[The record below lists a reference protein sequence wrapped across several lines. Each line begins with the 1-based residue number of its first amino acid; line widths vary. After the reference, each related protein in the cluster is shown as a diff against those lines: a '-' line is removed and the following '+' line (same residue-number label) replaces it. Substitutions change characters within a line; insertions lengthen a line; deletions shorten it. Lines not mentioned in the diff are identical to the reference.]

1 MFHFLNAGYRTC
13 FSYTEANVTRES
25 RAAVMYDFNT
35 PLSVETVRLKS
46 PGPEQIV
53 VRIIASGICHTD
65 LSVWRGRLPY
75 PPPVVLGHEG
85 AGIVEEVGGAV
96 TQLRPGDHVILSSIP
111 HCGRCA
117 YCRAGHAHLCEAGI
131 ESAMAGTQIAFEKD
145 GTDIGH
151 FCGLGSFATHT
162 ICDASAAIKIDDDI
176 PLHRACLIGC
186 GVITGVGAAL
196 NTARVQPGETVAVF
210 GCGGVGVNVIQG
222 AAIAG
227 AARIIAVDVVAQK
240 LEWARTFGATD
251 VVDVRG
257 LDGDN
262 ASEAVRALT
271 GGFGVDVAF
280 EAIGVPDVIRQA
292 FLSTRRGGK
301 AVVVGVAPFGVEVA
315 LPACLLSLEER
326 SLVGSLYGS
335 ALMSRDVP
343 RLLAL
348 YRRGKL
354 KLDELVSRE
363 LRLDEVNAGLEAL
376 EGGGVLRSV
385 IRFD

>member
-1 MFHFLNAGYRTC
+1 
-13 FSYTEANVTRES
+13 VTRES
-25 RAAVMYDFNT
+25 RAAVMYDFNA
-35 PLSVETVRLKS
+35 PLTVEAVRLKD

-65 LSVWRGRLPY
+65 LSVWRGLLPY
-75 PPPVVLGHEG
+75 PPPAVLGHEG
-85 AGIVEEVGGAV
+85 AGVVEEVGRAV
-96 TQLRPGDHVILSSIP
+96 THLKPGDHVVLSSIP
-111 HCGRCA
+111 HCGRCP
-117 YCRAGHAHLCEAGI
+117 YCRAGHAHLCEAGLNA
-131 ESAMAGTQIAFEKD
+131 AMAGQQLAFEKD
-145 GTDIGH
+145 GIDIGH

-162 ICDASAAIKIDDDI
+162 LCDASAAIKIDDDI
-176 PLHRACLIGC
+176 PLNRACLIGC

-227 AARIIAVDVVAQK
+227 AARIIAVDVVDQK
-240 LEWARTFGATD
+240 LEWAKTFGATD
-251 VVDVRG
+251 VINVRG
-257 LDGDN
+257 LDGDG
-262 ASEAVRALT
+262 ASDEVRART
-271 GGFGVDVAF
+271 DGMGVDVAF

-292 FLSTRRGGK
+292 FLATRRGGK
-301 AVVVGVAPFGVEVA
+301 AVIVGVAAFGVDVTV
-315 LPACLLSLEER
+315 PACMLPLEER
-326 SLVGSLYGS
+326 SLIGSLYGS
-335 ALMSRDVP
+335 ALMPRDVP

-363 LRLDEVNAGLEAL
+363 IRLEDVNAGLDAL

>member
-1 MFHFLNAGYRTC
+1 MP
-13 FSYTEANVTRES
+13 RES
-25 RAAVMYDFNT
+25 RAAVMYDFNL
-35 PLSVETVRLKS
+35 PLAVESVRLRA

-53 VRIIASGICHTD
+53 VRVIASGICHTD

-75 PPPVVLGHEG
+75 PPPAVLGHEG
-85 AGIVEEVGGAV
+85 AGIVEEVGSAV
-96 TQLRPGDHVILSSIP
+96 TQLRAGDHVILSSIP
-111 HCGRCA
+111 RCGRCA
-117 YCRAGHAHLCEAGI
+117 YCRAGHAHLCEAGL
-131 ESAMAGTQIAFEKD
+131 ESAMAGTQVAFEKD
-145 GTDIGH
+145 GADIGH

-162 ICDASAAIKIDDDI
+162 LCDASAAIKIDDDI
-176 PLHRACLIGC
+176 PLQRACLIGC

-240 LEWARTFGATD
+240 LEWAKTFGATD
-251 VVDVRG
+251 VIDASA
-257 LDGDN
+257 LDGDG

-271 GGFGVDVAF
+271 GGLGVDVAF

-292 FLSTRRGGK
+292 FFSTRRGGK

-315 LPACLLSLEER
+315 LPACMLSLEER

-335 ALMSRDVP
+335 ALMTRDVP
-343 RLLAL
+343 RLLSL

-376 EGGGVLRSV
+376 EGGNVLRSV